1 MLTHHTYC
9 WRSLDGPRRR
19 WHTQFRSSHRR
30 CSVRKGVLRNFAKFT
45 RKHLCQSLFL
55 TKLQASAC
63 NFIKKEA
70 LAQVFSCKFCK
81 ISKNTFFIEHL
92 WATASDSCSIP
103 FTFIFKVTDN
113 IIIINIL
120 LILLLLI
127 VTDNIMKIN
136 SFTNTFQSFCQLFR
150 STY

>member
-1 MLTHHTYC
+1 MDPEDGDTH
-9 WRSLDGPRRR
+9 
-19 WHTQFRSSHRR
+19 SS
-30 CSVRKGVLRNFAKFT
+30 KAATGGVLLEKVFLEISQNLQENTCARVY
-45 RKHLCQSLFL
+45 FL
-55 TKLQASAC
+55 TKLQALAC

-70 LAQVFSCKFCK
+70 LAQVFSCRFCE
-81 ISKNTFFIEHL
+81 ISKNTLFTEHF

-136 SFTNTFQSFCQLFR
+136 SFTSTFQSFCQLFR